1 MNKLPNASRWT
12 IFIFGFLAFIL
23 GVSGLKDPKNL
34 LKQMGFPATDNRAE
48 HDYTEVFITTSAM
61 ASTNMGI
68 YYMLAAIFNVR
79 RFFAWTVPF
88 RVLTFLVFT
97 TAVLKKKAPVR
108 FLTVP
113 MWELTGALL
122 TGWALWRE
130 KGDE

>member
-1 MNKLPNASRWT
+1 MLQQNISRWT

-23 GVSGLKDPKNL
+23 GISGLKDPKNL
-34 LKQMGFPATDNRAE
+34 LKQMGFKAVDDRSE
-48 HDYTEVFITTSAM
+48 HDYTEVFVTTSSM

-79 RFFAWTVPF
+79 RFFSWTVPF
-88 RVLTFLVFT
+88 RVLTFSVFS
-97 TAVLKKKAPVR
+97 TAVLKKKAPPR
-108 FLTVP
+108 FLMVAV
-113 MWELTGALL
+113 WELTGALL